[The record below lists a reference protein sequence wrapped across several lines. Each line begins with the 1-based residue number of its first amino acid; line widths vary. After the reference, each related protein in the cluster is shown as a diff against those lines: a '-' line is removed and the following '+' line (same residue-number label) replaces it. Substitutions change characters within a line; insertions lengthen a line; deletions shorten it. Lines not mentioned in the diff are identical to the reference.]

1 MNQQPAASTD
11 HRSRKHL
18 VLLGVA
24 LLAIA
29 LGIYQWI
36 ELIQI
41 RSGGTAPLCSVSE
54 TINCAAVWNS
64 PLANTIHERSGIPLA
79 GWGIAW
85 AAIVLLLTIELAL
98 RARRGNPAGDAELA
112 LRLTTGSG
120 ALVSLALLAYSF
132 SISVV
137 CPTCFLFYILVA
149 AAAFIVFRLPK
160 SPGGRWRSAL
170 FQSAGLLFIT
180 AALLFYPGLHTP
192 RLTSD
197 LISLASLAQ
206 PSSSDVPQ
214 EEDPLAKFLL
224 SLPAQAQ
231 QLVSDA
237 RALYRTAPVIERPV
251 DSNRLITGNAR
262 SPVHLIDWI
271 DIRCPHCKHL
281 DEALAEIRQAT
292 PANSWSEEGRQFPL
306 DSECNPNIERSD
318 DSHVACLAA
327 KVLICLSGSP
337 KGNQVRAEL
346 FQNQGRLSVD
356 RIWETA
362 AQNDTERQ
370 SLESCVTA
378 PETAATLR
386 GDIDYALQHHIDG
399 TPLVVINGRQ
409 APGFPPFIYAMIIAG
424 GDSNADGFKIL
435 PPPRNQVLDR

>member
-1 MNQQPAASTD
+1 MNQQPASSTD
-11 HRSRKHL
+11 HRSRKYNI
-18 VLLGVA
+18 LLGVA

-29 LGIYQWI
+29 LGVYQWF

-41 RSGGTAPLCSVSE
+41 RSGGTAPLCSISE
-54 TINCAAVWNS
+54 TIDCAAVWNS
-64 PLANTIHERSGIPLA
+64 PLANTIHEISRIPLA
-79 GWGIAW
+79 GWGVAW
-85 AAIVLLLTIELAL
+85 AVIVLLLTSELVL
-98 RARRGNPAGDAELA
+98 RARKGNPTGDAELA

-120 ALVSLALLAYSF
+120 ALVSLALLTYSF
-132 SISVV
+132 SIGVV

-149 AAAFIVFRLPK
+149 VAAFIVFRLPK
-160 SPGGRWRSAL
+160 PPGGRWRSAL
-170 FQSAGLLFIT
+170 FHSAGLLFVAI
-180 AALLFYPGLHTP
+180 ALLFYPGMHTP
-192 RLTSD
+192 RQTFD
-197 LISLASLAQ
+197 LASLQ
-206 PSSSDVPQ
+206 SLGKPSSSDVAP

-237 RALYRTAPVIERPV
+237 RALYRTAPVIEHPV
-251 DSNRLITGNAR
+251 DSNRLITGNTR

-281 DEALAEIRQAT
+281 EEALAEIRQAT
-292 PANSWSEEGRQFPL
+292 PADSWSEEGRQFPL

-327 KVLICLSGSP
+327 KMLICLSGSP

-378 PETAATLR
+378 PETAAALQ
-386 GDIDYALQHHIDG
+386 GDIDYAMQHHIDG

-409 APGFPPFIYAMIIAG
+409 TPGFPPFIYAMIIAG
-424 GDSNADGFKIL
+424 GDSNAAGFRIL
-435 PPPRNQVLDR
+435 PPPRNQLLDH